1 MKKLISTLLLSISL
15 VLPTTSAQ
23 VARAEKRTL
32 NACGCSGE
40 GDYCI
45 CEKKA
50 KCGCP
55 GECEPKGC
63 EVERQKQLQK
73 EIDAETKRAKEE
85 EKARKPKDQAKSE
98 ADDSDSAVSDKGGKK
113 PAVRAMNASQKKQFL
128 KLLEAY
134 LAEHPEAA
142 NMMLSEVRTGLL

>member
-1 MKKLISTLLLSISL
+1 MKKLVSTLLLSVSL
-15 VLPTTSAQ
+15 VLPAMAAQ
-23 VARAEKRTL
+23 VARAEKATL

-40 GDYCI
+40 GDSCI

-63 EVERQKQLQK
+63 EAERQKQLQK

-85 EKARKPKDQAKSE
+85 EKARNKPKGQVKSE
-98 ADDSDSAVSDKGGKK
+98 DDDSAAAPSDKGGKK
-113 PAVRAMNASQKKQFL
+113 PAVRPMNGGQKKQFL

-142 NMMLSEVRTGLL
+142 NKMLSEVRSEL

>member
-1 MKKLISTLLLSISL
+1 MKKLISLLLLSASL
-15 VLPTTSAQ
+15 VLPAQ
-23 VARAEKRTL
+23 VARAEKRTT
-32 NACGCSGE
+32 NACGCYGE
-40 GDYCI
+40 GDSCT

-73 EIDAETKRAKEE
+73 EIEVETKRAKEE
-85 EKARKPKDQAKSE
+85 EQARAKPKEQAKSE
-98 ADDSDSAVSDKGGKK
+98 EDDADKGAKK
-113 PAVRAMNASQKKQFL
+113 PAVRPMNAKDKKQFL

-134 LAEHPEAA
+134 LAEHPEAT
-142 NMMLSEVRTGLL
+142 NKMLSEVRSEL

>member
-1 MKKLISTLLLSISL
+1 MKKLLSTLLLSASFL
-15 VLPTTSAQ
+15 LPTISAQ
-23 VARAEKRTL
+23 VAQAQKRPV

-40 GDYCI
+40 GDSCI
-45 CEKKA
+45 CQKSA

-63 EVERQKQLQK
+63 EAERQKQLQK

-85 EKARKPKDQAKSE
+85 EKVRNKSLEQAKPD
-98 ADDSDSAVSDKGGKK
+98 DDSESAAADKKGEKK
-113 PAVRAMNASQKKQFL
+113 PAVKPMNPKEKKQFL

-142 NMMLSEVRTGLL
+142 NKMLSEVRGEL

>member
-1 MKKLISTLLLSISL
+1 MKRLLSTLVLSASFLLP
-15 VLPTTSAQ
+15 VTSAQ
-23 VARAEKRTL
+23 VARAEKRPL

-40 GDYCI
+40 GDSCI

-63 EVERQKQLQK
+63 EAERQKQLQK
-73 EIDAETKRAKEE
+73 EIDAETKRAKEQ
-85 EKARKPKDQAKSE
+85 EKAQSKTKDQAKSD
-98 ADDSDSAVSDKGGKK
+98 DDSESATADKGSKKSAVR
-113 PAVRAMNASQKKQFL
+113 PMNASQKKQFL

-142 NMMLSEVRTGLL
+142 NKMLSEVRSEL

>member
-1 MKKLISTLLLSISL
+1 MKKLVSALVFSASL
-15 VLPTTSAQ
+15 VLPVTFAQ
-23 VARAEKRTL
+23 VARAEKHPT
-32 NACGCSGE
+32 NACGCYGE
-40 GDYCI
+40 VDSCI

-73 EIDAETKRAKEE
+73 EIDAETKRAKEDE
-85 EKARKPKDQAKSE
+85 QAQAKAKE
-98 ADDSDSAVSDKGGKK
+98 AKAEGDDADKDAKK
-113 PAVRAMNASQKKQFL
+113 PAVRPMNPKEKKQFL
-128 KLLEAY
+128 KLLETY

-142 NMMLSEVRTGLL
+142 NKMLSEVRAEL